1 MPPMSNLTNEQE
13 DVATQD
19 VTDATAGATEEKTF
33 FGQPRGLANLF
44 GVEMW
49 ERFSFYGMQAIV
61 IYYMY
66 YEVTRGGLGMDQAAA
81 ASIMGAYGGLVYLA
95 CLAAAL
101 VADRML
107 GSERTLF
114 YSAVLVMCGHIALA
128 LVPGYAGL
136 ALGLVL
142 IAVGS
147 GGVKTNASVVLGQLY
162 SRNDPRR
169 DAGFTIFYMGVNIG
183 GLLGPALTSFVWGW
197 RGFHWGFGLAAIGM
211 FFGLA
216 QYTLMRKETIK
227 GAGQETPNPL
237 PAKAYPVWLGGA
249 AVVVAICV
257 WLVVSGIVKVVW
269 LSNIVTV
276 VALFSAIGLWCQM
289 YFSKLTTKKE
299 KSRLVGFIPMFISGV
314 LFFAIFQQ
322 QFTVLAFYS
331 ESRLNRM
338 VFGYEIPPSL
348 VQLINPLFICAFS
361 GVFATMWTR
370 LGNRQWSVP
379 VKFGVANVIIGL
391 SLLFFIPFSGGSDN
405 TTPLWALVW
414 ILFLFTV
421 GELLLSPVGN
431 SLATKVAP
439 EAFPSRSMAMWMM
452 ALAMGTALAGS
463 LAAYYDPTSAASEN
477 TFFTTLAVILVILG
491 IVMFALKNW
500 ILKKF
505 VDIR

>member
-1 MPPMSNLTNEQE
+1 MPSMSNLSPLETEGNQR
-13 DVATQD
+13 D
-19 VTDATAGATEEKTF
+19 VTDAKEAAPKEKTF

-61 IYYMY
+61 IYYMW
-66 YEVTRGGLGMDQAAA
+66 YEVTRGGLGMDQASA

-107 GSERTLF
+107 GSERTLY
-114 YSAVLVMCGHIALA
+114 YSAIMVMFGHIALA
-128 LVPGYAGL
+128 FVPGYSGL

-142 IAVGS
+142 IAIGS

-162 SRNDPRR
+162 SRDDPRR
-169 DAGFTIFYMGVNIG
+169 DAGFTIFYLGVNIG
-183 GLLGPALTSFVWGW
+183 ALLGPALTSAVWGW
-197 RGFHWGFGLAAIGM
+197 KGFHWGFGIAAIGM
-211 FFGLA
+211 FLGLA

-227 GAGQETPNPL
+227 GAGHETPNPL

-249 AVVVAICV
+249 AVLVIVCV

-276 VALFSAIGLWCQM
+276 VALISAIGLWCQM
-289 YFSKLTTKKE
+289 YYSPLTTAKE

-331 ESRLNRM
+331 ESRLNRV
-338 VFGYEIPPSL
+338 VFGVEIPPSL
-348 VQLINPLFICAFS
+348 VQLFNPLFICAFS
-361 GVFATMWTR
+361 AVFAGMWTR
-370 LGNRQWSVP
+370 LGDRQWSVP
-379 VKFGVANVIIGL
+379 VKFAAANVTIGL
-391 SLLFFIPFSGGSDN
+391 SLLFFVPFSGGADN
-405 TTPLWALVW
+405 TTPMWALAW
-414 ILFLFTV
+414 ILFLFTM

-452 ALAMGTALAGS
+452 AVAMGTALAGS
-463 LAAYYDPTSAASEN
+463 LAAYYDPTSASSEN
-477 TFFTTLAVILVILG
+477 TFFISLSVASVILG
-491 IVMFALKNW
+491 AVLFFLRTW